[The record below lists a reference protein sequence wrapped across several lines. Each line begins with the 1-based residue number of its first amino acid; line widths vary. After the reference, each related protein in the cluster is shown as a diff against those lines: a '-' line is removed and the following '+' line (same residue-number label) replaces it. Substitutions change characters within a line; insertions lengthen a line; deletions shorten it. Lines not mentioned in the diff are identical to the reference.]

1 MKLFFYPRLALT
13 NLKKNSQIYFPY
25 LLTSSFT
32 VMMFYLIHSLSV
44 NSGFKD
50 EQLGAT
56 MLPFI
61 LELGTYV
68 VIIFAFIF
76 LFYINSFMMKRRKK
90 EFALY
95 NILGMEKKHVMC
107 ILLYETLFV
116 VIVSLVLGVLFGV
129 LFSQFMYLCL
139 VKFLQLNTNLAFE
152 MPVSSMMM
160 TLKVFLPIFLL
171 SYLFNVLQIKLSKPI
186 ELLRG
191 SHVGEREPKVKWLFT
206 IVGFLCLGSGYYLAQ
221 TIENPMLAVGVFF
234 IAVVL
239 VIIGTYGI
247 FTSGSIMILKMLKKN
262 KRFYYQTRHFT
273 AVSQMLYRMKQNAVG
288 LASIC
293 ILCTCILVMLSSTVS
308 LYLSIQDSTNIF
320 MPEDVKY
327 YVGSEDD
334 KFSYQDLDIIH
345 NKIMNEFKKENIEV
359 KNYTLKRLF
368 EEAVKYENDKFI
380 IGGGSDGFNYTILS
394 AMSVED
400 YNRSYHKNVS
410 LKGNEVLLYDNFLD
424 EQKSLNIDDK
434 IFDVVGKID
443 DIYLGETTGLMSEA
457 NILFMIFNDEET
469 IRSVMSNVEEL
480 TPVYIATLDYVD
492 DKDVEKG
499 NEIINKV
506 CSTEI
511 RDNKKLQESESG
523 YLYGLEFKR
532 DIQQMYMDMFGSLF
546 FLGIFLGVLFLM
558 AAILIMYYKQLSEGY
573 EDQKRFEI
581 MQNVG
586 MSQKEV
592 KQTIQSQ
599 VLIFFFLPLV
609 VAVIH
614 MAFAFKMIVK
624 MMGIFLVSEIS
635 LFIWCTVIS
644 VIILAIIYSIIYFFT
659 AKTYYKIVQH

>member
-1 MKLFFYPRLALT
+1 MKHFFYPRLALM

-25 LLTSSFT
+25 LMTSSFT
-32 VMMFYLIHSLSV
+32 VMMFYLIHSLSI
-44 NSGFKD
+44 NSGFQYEK
-50 EQLGAT
+50 LGST
-56 MLPFI
+56 MLPVI

-95 NILGMEKKHVMC
+95 NILGMEKKHVTIM
-107 ILLYETLFV
+107 LLYETLFV
-116 VIVSLVLGVLFGV
+116 GLVSIIFGILFGV
-129 LFSQFMYLCL
+129 IFSRLMFLCVIKL
-139 VKFLQLNTNLAFE
+139 LNLSSALIFE
-152 MPVSSMMM
+152 IPHASLIM
-160 TLKVFLPIFLL
+160 TLKVFIPIYLL
-171 SYLFNVLQIKLSKPI
+171 AYVFNVLQITLSKPI

-191 SHVGEREPKVKWLFT
+191 ENIGEREPKIKWIYT
-206 IVGFLCLGSGYYLAQ
+206 IIGFVCLGSGYYLAQ
-221 TIENPMLAVGVFF
+221 TIEDPLVAIGVFF

-247 FTSGSIMILKMLKKN
+247 FTSGSIMVLKLLKKN

-273 AVSQMLYRMKQNAVG
+273 SVSQMLYRMKQNAVG

-308 LYLSIQDSTNIF
+308 LYLSVQDSTNTI

-327 YVGSEDD
+327 FVSSEGE
-334 KFSYQDLDIIH
+334 KVTYQDLDKVH
-345 NKIMNEFKKENIEV
+345 DKIMDKFIKANIEI
-359 KNYTLKRLF
+359 KNYTLKRVF
-368 EEAVKYENDKFI
+368 DEAVKYEDGEFI
-380 IGGGSDGFNYTILS
+380 FGVGSDGFEYTIFS
-394 AMSVED
+394 AMSVDD
-400 YNRSYHKNVS
+400 YNRAYHKNEF
-410 LKGNEVLLYDNFLD
+410 LKENEILMYDNFLED
-424 EQKSLNIDDK
+424 QKILNVGDNDFQIVKRIDDL
-434 IFDVVGKID
+434 
-443 DIYLGETTGLMSEA
+443 YLDEVSGVTADA
-457 NILFMIFNDEET
+457 NILCVVFNNEET
-469 IRSVMSNVEEL
+469 IHSVMKNVENL
-480 TPVYIATLDYVD
+480 TPTYVTTLDYED
-492 DKDVEKG
+492 DKDAEKG
-499 NEIINKV
+499 NEIINEVYLK
-506 CSTEI
+506 EI
-511 RDNKKLQESESG
+511 RNNEKLQKSG
-523 YLYGLEFKR
+523 GYSYGLDFQR
-532 DIQQMYMDMFGSLF
+532 DIQQTYMDMFGSLF

-624 MMGIFLVSEIS
+624 MFSAFLVSDIS

-644 VIILAIIYSIIYFFT
+644 IIILAIIYSVIYFFT
-659 AKTYYKIVQH
+659 AKTYYRIVQH